1 MHLQLV
7 CIYHSA
13 SGEIEICL
21 NIQLCWSAV
30 SYKLLYT
37 IPGKSHAVAFFL
49 GHVAQVHVG
58 PQEQFSPAGI
68 RNTAQRC
75 QNTSHTQD
83 IPQMR
88 RLLNGMQGS
97 WVSKQQIHLM
107 ITAGRA
113 SNFLQ
118 YSGKA
123 SWLSDDRIQQCI
135 RKILDAH
142 EMDASSQREA
152 GRNVVPQV
160 QPLAHDAQV
169 SSGLPHVLHLQS
181 AGHWQLAPDQ
191 ARAASAVQ
199 PFKGK
204 PPIQRQV
211 RFYDAGCSQR
221 QDVPVCYHMLQ
232 SRPIE

>member
-1 MHLQLV
+1 
-7 CIYHSA
+7 
-13 SGEIEICL
+13 
-21 NIQLCWSAV
+21 
-30 SYKLLYT
+30 
-37 IPGKSHAVAFFL
+37 
-49 GHVAQVHVG
+49 
-58 PQEQFSPAGI
+58 
-68 RNTAQRC
+68 
-75 QNTSHTQD
+75 
-83 IPQMR
+83 
-88 RLLNGMQGS
+88 MQGS

-123 SWLSDDRIQQCI
+123 SWLTDDRIQQRI
-135 RKILDAH
+135 RKIFDAH
-142 EMDASSQREA
+142 ELDASSQREA
-152 GRNVVPQV
+152 CRNVVPQV

-211 RFYDAGCSQR
+211 Q
-221 QDVPVCYHMLQ
+221 LL
-232 SRPIE
+232 